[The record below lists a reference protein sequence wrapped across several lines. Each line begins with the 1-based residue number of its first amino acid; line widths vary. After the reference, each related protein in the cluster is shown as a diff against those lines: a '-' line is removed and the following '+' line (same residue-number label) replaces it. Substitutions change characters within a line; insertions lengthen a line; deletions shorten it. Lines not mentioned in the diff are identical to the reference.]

1 MRAQRPRQARSEV
14 RRQQIVAT
22 ALVCFTEL
30 GFSETTMEVIRRR
43 SGAST
48 GSIYNLFGSKE
59 ELAAAVYLEGLR
71 HYQSG
76 FVEALSK
83 NRAAQAGVK
92 AVVRYH
98 LGWVE
103 EHPDWAGYLFQMRR
117 ADFMAAATVDI
128 KKLNQEFMKNVAA
141 WFRPHIN
148 SGFIRRLPVDLYPA
162 LILGPCQEFAREW
175 LAGSARTEIKTAS
188 RKIANAVWRAVAG
201 SGKR

>member
-1 MRAQRPRQARSEV
+1 MRQQRQRQARSEV
-14 RRQQIVAT
+14 RRQQIVEA
-22 ALVCFTEL
+22 ALVCFADQ
-30 GFSETTMEVIRRR
+30 GFSETTMEVIRKR

-48 GSIYNLFGSKE
+48 GSIYHLFGSKE

-76 FVEALSK
+76 FVEVLSK
-83 NRAAQAGVK
+83 NRAARAGVK

-103 EHPDWAGYLFQMRR
+103 EHPDWARYLFQMRR
-117 ADFMAAATVDI
+117 ADFMVAAMADI
-128 KKLNQEFMKNVAA
+128 KKLNREFIKNVAA

-175 LAGSARTEIKTAS
+175 LAGSTKTEIKTAS

-201 SGKR
+201 SGKL